1 MVNNKTLLI
10 GLEPIIN
17 EITNAITSQVTANF
31 TALLNEKINPQV
43 NNEIMTRK
51 EVSELL
57 QKDYSTLFRWKNK
70 GVLIPTC
77 IDGSIYYYRSDIDA
91 LLEKN
96 KGI

>member
-1 MVNNKTLLI
+1 MIANQKLQLI
-10 GLEPIIN
+10 DLEPEEFI
-17 EITNAITSQVTANF
+17 NAITNQVTANV
-31 TALLNEKINPQV
+31 TALLDEKLNKQK

>member
-1 MVNNKTLLI
+1 MITNKTLQLI
-10 GLEPIIN
+10 GLEPN
-17 EITNAITSQVTANF
+17 ELINAITEQVTANF
-31 TALLNEKINPQV
+31 KALLNEKISTPKQT
-43 NNEIMTRK
+43 EIMTRK

-57 QKDYSTLFRWKNK
+57 QKDYSTLFRWKQK
-70 GVLIPTC
+70 GILLPTF

>member
-1 MVNNKTLLI
+1 MITNKSLQLI
-10 GLEPIIN
+10 GLEPN
-17 EITNAITSQVTANF
+17 ELINAITEQVTANF
-31 TALLNEKINPQV
+31 KALLNEKISTPKQT
-43 NNEIMTRK
+43 EIMTRK

-57 QKDYSTLFRWKNK
+57 QKDYSTLFRWKQK
-70 GVLIPTC
+70 GILLPTF

>member
-1 MVNNKTLLI
+1 MIVNQQLQLI
-10 GLEPIIN
+10 GLEPEDLI
-17 EITNAITSQVTANF
+17 NAITSQVTANF

-57 QKDYSTLFRWKNK
+57 QKDYSTLFRWKQK
-70 GVLIPTC
+70 GILIPTF

>member
-1 MVNNKTLLI
+1 MIANQKLQLI
-10 GLEPIIN
+10 DLEPEEFI
-17 EITNAITSQVTANF
+17 NAITNQVTANV
-31 TALLNEKINPQV
+31 TALLDEKLNQQK

>member
-1 MVNNKTLLI
+1 MVTNKSLQLI
-10 GLEPIIN
+10 GVEPEEFI
-17 EITNAITSQVTANF
+17 NAITSQMTANF
-31 TALLNEKINPQV
+31 TALLNEKINIPKQ
-43 NNEIMTRK
+43 NEIMTRK

-57 QKDYSTLFRWKNK
+57 QKDYSTLFRWKQK

>member
-1 MVNNKTLLI
+1 MITNKSLQLI
-10 GLEPIIN
+10 GVEPEEFI
-17 EITNAITSQVTANF
+17 NAITNQVTANF
-31 TALLNEKINPQV
+31 TALLNEKINPTKQ
-43 NNEIMTRK
+43 NEIMTRK

-57 QKDYSTLFRWKNK
+57 QKDYSTLYRWKEK
-70 GVLIPTC
+70 GILLPTF

>member
-1 MVNNKTLLI
+1 MITNKSLQLI
-10 GLEPIIN
+10 GVEPEDLI
-17 EITNAITSQVTANF
+17 NAITSQVTANV
-31 TALLNEKINPQV
+31 TALLNEKINPAKQ
-43 NNEIMTRK
+43 NEIMTRK

-57 QKDYSTLFRWKNK
+57 QKDYSTLYRWKEK
-70 GVLIPTC
+70 GVLLPTF